1 MFCQPLCSRGCQTA
15 VGVRLG
21 GKAVLCGGQPEVTAG
36 PPLGCSRSGSW
47 APPAAGAHGSC
58 VECRGDRRPGVGVGG
73 QGPADRKVDVIVKG
87 PGGGSPEHRAARAG
101 GRQPE
106 GVQLHLWGLQVG
118 QPAVWGQGDRAGCC
132 SSQAWERHSLPG
144 GPLNWG
150 KWGGGEGAVGAKA
163 LEPASLAI

>member
-1 MFCQPLCSRGCQTA
+1 MEVSRRSLQGRPWDAAGQ
-15 VGVRLG
+15 GPGLHR
-21 GKAVLCGGQPEVTAG
+21 QPEPMAPVWNAEETDG
-36 PPLGCSRSGSW
+36 LGWG
-47 APPAAGAHGSC
+47 G
-58 VECRGDRRPGVGVGG
+58 GG

-150 KWGGGEGAVGAKA
+150 KWGGG
-163 LEPASLAI
+163 